1 MFFKWFLG
9 TEYNLARGDEAQEFS
24 FEATRTALLLPPG
37 HHGFWCSTALDQ
49 MTTVVAKKVGTGFL
63 GEEKPGQRG
72 TGIGCSVPGQD
83 LSSIWCG
90 SQART
95 WSRRLLFWKEAM
107 HPQVCKGNV
116 RGRGTERMAGERGLI
131 ILGDKKEH
139 EKWGPLGSFCHVLL
153 VVKKISSC
161 DAMEIFFPQSTFVK
175 GKWDRFH
182 WENRKTKGVFWK
194 QIAWT
199 YVNF

>member
-1 MFFKWFLG
+1 MFFKWFFG

-37 HHGFWCSTALDQ
+37 HHGFWCSTGLDQ

-72 TGIGCSVPGQD
+72 TGIGCSVRGQD

-95 WSRRLLFWKEAM
+95 WSRCLLLWKEVV
-107 HPQVCKGNV
+107 HPQVCKVNV
-116 RGRGTERMAGERGLI
+116 RGRGRERMDGERGLI

-153 VVKKISSC
+153 VVKKNLHVTPWK
-161 DAMEIFFPQSTFVK
+161 FFSHSPLLLK
-175 GKWDRFH
+175 GNETDFIGKTGKQREYF
-182 WENRKTKGVFWK
+182 ENK
-194 QIAWT
+194 
-199 YVNF
+199 